1 MKVLGVIS
9 LICSLLTLTTFIAL
23 NVSIDAYIDPSS
35 FLIIATV
42 IVVAGMLAQVYYVLR
57 TQSILSMRTYE
68 NLETIDNEMA
78 FLEDEKE
85 TVKERQGVDVFAAVI
100 AGLVWVFL
108 FFFLGFFPGR
118 LFSNEWDVTSVLSK
132 IFQLSGIIGGFPS
145 LIYNLRTWNRMVVR

>member
-1 MKVLGVIS
+1 MRTLGVIS
-9 LICSLLTLTTFIAL
+9 LICSLLTLATYLML
-23 NVSIDAYIDPSS
+23 NVIVEAYVDPSR
-35 FLIIATV
+35 FVIIASIIITL
-42 IVVAGMLAQVYYVLR
+42 GMTAQVYYVLR
-57 TQSILSMRTYE
+57 TQTMLSMRTYE

-78 FLEDEKE
+78 YLEDDKE
-85 TVKERQGVDVFAAVI
+85 AVKERHGVDVFAAVI

-118 LFSNEWDVTSVLSK
+118 LFSNDWDVTNVLSK